1 MKNASRSTGAEGRK
15 ARGKGKSGGQQTG
28 RREEN
33 QAEQK
38 SLRRIPTIKT
48 SIEEGEQP
56 TEATQESRKREDQDT
71 GLPRRHREGR
81 DPLVLFNQERRKG
94 GWVPVSWPNANKCR
108 ISEAGATGLRVRCQE
123 GKKPKGGIRFPC
135 VSPVNSLPYD
145 SFRVR
150 AKVLD
155 LSGAQEE
162 VEVALGVETD
172 SYYESPSVVLE
183 PGGQSTVEIELQKK
197 HFKAPPEWEYSTSLQ
212 NRQEVRNVYLLFYY
226 AGECSLEVSRMRF
239 TEKKRAEKKDND
251 DRVEEVGRKKR

>member
-1 MKNASRSTGAEGRK
+1 
-15 ARGKGKSGGQQTG
+15 
-28 RREEN
+28 
-33 QAEQK
+33 
-38 SLRRIPTIKT
+38 
-48 SIEEGEQP
+48 
-56 TEATQESRKREDQDT
+56 
-71 GLPRRHREGR
+71 
-81 DPLVLFNQERRKG
+81 
-94 GWVPVSWPNANKCR
+94 
-108 ISEAGATGLRVRCQE
+108 
-123 GKKPKGGIRFPC
+123 
-135 VSPVNSLPYD
+135 VNSLPYD

-239 TEKKRAEKKDND
+239 TEKKRAEKK
-251 DRVEEVGRKKR
+251 GQ